1 MESYRT
7 YTFTLDANDNPIIVS
22 LDDRVSLHY
31 QAWAGMP
38 EGFSIDFVPAQL
50 PILKDL
56 CQRLEALEEEGLAM
70 RGATIWAQP
79 PTTEDR
85 DL

>member
-22 LDDRVSLHY
+22 LNDRVSLHY
-31 QAWAGMP
+31 QAWPGMP

-56 CQRLEALEEEGLAM
+56 CQKLEALEAEWLLREA
-70 RGATIWAQP
+70 AIQEP
-79 PTTEDR
+79 EDGPC
-85 DL
+85 